1 MTATSEG
8 DGDLAA
14 LREKVERLDTELV
27 SLLAR
32 RVALARDVGAY
43 KRDSGLATLD
53 AKREAAV
60 LRRIGTLA
68 RDAGL
73 PQEPVRQLF
82 WTIIGICRHAQE
94 DSR

>member
-1 MTATSEG
+1 MTATG
-8 DGDLAA
+8 DGDDDLAA

-43 KRDSGLATLD
+43 KRDSGLAALD

-94 DSR
+94 GSR